1 MMPLSRNR
9 LFSALA
15 VVITLVS
22 AAPSAFAINPG
33 DTPPALPDNVLAA
46 HKGKAIYVDFWASWC
61 GPCKQSFPWMNAM
74 QDKYGAKGLQ
84 VIAVNV
90 DAKRADADRFL
101 LKTPAT
107 FQIVYDAKGDSAR
120 SYAVKAMPT
129 SLLIDRNGRVS
140 YVHAGFRDEDRADL
154 EAKINDALNKKP

>member
-1 MMPLSRNR
+1 MPLSRSR
-9 LFSALA
+9 FFSALT
-15 VVITLVS
+15 VVITLAS
-22 AAPSAFAINPG
+22 AAASAFAIAPG

-107 FQIVYDAKGDSAR
+107 FQIAYDPTGDSAR
-120 SYAVKAMPT
+120 RYAVKAMPT

-154 EAKINDALNKKP
+154 EAKINDALNKRP

>member
-1 MMPLSRNR
+1 MHS
-9 LFSALA
+9 LA
-15 VVITLVS
+15 VLTVVITLAT
-22 AAPSAFAINPG
+22 AAPAAFAITPG

-90 DAKRADADRFL
+90 DARRADADRFL

-107 FQIVYDAKGDSAR
+107 FQIGYDPTGDSAR
-120 SYAVKAMPT
+120 RYAVKAMPT

-154 EAKINDALNKKP
+154 EAKINDALNKRP

>member
-1 MMPLSRNR
+1 MT
-9 LFSALA
+9 LFIMHSLA
-15 VVITLVS
+15 VLTVFITLAT
-22 AAPSAFAINPG
+22 AAPAAFAIAPG

-107 FQIVYDAKGDSAR
+107 FQIAYDPNGDSAKR
-120 SYAVKAMPT
+120 YAVKAMPT

-154 EAKINDALNKKP
+154 EAKISDALNKKP

>member
-1 MMPLSRNR
+1 MHLSRNR
-9 LFSALA
+9 LFSALT
-15 VVITLVS
+15 VGITLAT
-22 AAPSAFAINPG
+22 AAISAFAIAPG

-107 FQIVYDAKGDSAR
+107 FQIVYDPKGDSAR
-120 SYAVKAMPT
+120 SYGVKAMPT

-154 EAKINDALNKKP
+154 EAKINDALNKRP

>member
-1 MMPLSRNR
+1 MRRVPVLTVAT
-9 LFSALA
+9 ALA
-15 VVITLVS
+15 FATLATTGAS
-22 AAPSAFAINPG
+22 AIAPG

-74 QDKYGAKGLQ
+74 QDKYAAKGLQ

-90 DAKRADADRFL
+90 DAKRADAERFL
-101 LKTPAT
+101 VKTPAN
-107 FQIVYDAKGDSAR
+107 FQIAYDPKGDSAK

-129 SLLIDRNGRVS
+129 SLLIDRGGRVT

-154 EAKINDALNKKP
+154 EAKINDVLNKGP

>member
-1 MMPLSRNR
+1 MPDSQKRY
-9 LFSALA
+9 FPALIA
-15 VVITLVS
+15 ILLACS
-22 AAPSAFAINPG
+22 SMAARGVNPG
-33 DTPPALPDNVLAA
+33 DAPPALPDNVLAA

-90 DAKRADADRFL
+90 DSKRTDAERFL
-101 LKTPAT
+101 AKNPAT
-107 FQIVYDAKGDSAR
+107 FQITYDPKGDSAK

-129 SLLIDRNGRVS
+129 SLLIDRSGRVTH
-140 YVHAGFRDEDRADL
+140 VHAGFRDEDRTDL
-154 EAKINDALNKKP
+154 EAKINAVLNKGP

>member
-1 MMPLSRNR
+1 MHLSRKR
-9 LFSALA
+9 RCSALA
-15 VVITLVS
+15 AVATLAT
-22 AAPSAFAINPG
+22 AALSAFAIAPG
-33 DTPPALPDNVLAA
+33 ALPPALPDNVLAA

-74 QDKYGAKGLQ
+74 QDKYAAMGLQ

-107 FQIVYDAKGDSAR
+107 FQVVYDPKGDSAR

-129 SLLIDRNGRVS
+129 SLLIDRNGRVT
-140 YVHAGFRDEDRADL
+140 YVHAGFRDEDRANL
-154 EAKINDALNKKP
+154 EAKINEALNKTP

>member
-1 MMPLSRNR
+1 MPLSRSR
-9 LFSALA
+9 FFVALTVA
-15 VVITLVS
+15 TTLAT
-22 AAPSAFAINPG
+22 AAISAFAIAPG

-107 FQIVYDAKGDSAR
+107 FQIAYDPTGDSAR
-120 SYAVKAMPT
+120 RYAVKAMPT

-154 EAKINDALNKKP
+154 EAKINDALNKRP

>member
-1 MMPLSRNR
+1 MPLSRSR
-9 LFSALA
+9 FFSALT
-15 VVITLVS
+15 VVITLAS
-22 AAPSAFAINPG
+22 AAASAFAIAPG

>member
-1 MMPLSRNR
+1 MHPSRNR
-9 LFSALA
+9 RCFALA
-15 VVITLVS
+15 AVTTLAT
-22 AAPSAFAINPG
+22 AALSAFAIAPG
-33 DTPPALPDNVLAA
+33 DLPPALPDNVLAA

-74 QDKYGAKGLQ
+74 QDKYAAMGLQ

-107 FQIVYDAKGDSAR
+107 FQVVYDPKGDSAKG
-120 SYAVKAMPT
+120 YAVKAMPT
-129 SLLIDRNGRVS
+129 SVLIDRSGRVT
-140 YVHAGFRDEDRADL
+140 YVHAGFRDEDRAEL
-154 EAKINDALNKKP
+154 EAKINDALNKGP

>member
-1 MMPLSRNR
+1 MHLSRNR
-9 LFSALA
+9 LFSALT
-15 VVITLVS
+15 VVITLAS
-22 AAPSAFAINPG
+22 AAASAFAIAPG

-107 FQIVYDAKGDSAR
+107 FQIAYDPTGDSAR
-120 SYAVKAMPT
+120 RYAVKAMPT

-154 EAKINDALNKKP
+154 EAKINDALNKRP